1 VTVHVPAT
9 GDVQHITH
17 LTLTHVSVCAI
28 VHAQETTSC
37 IPTLV
42 DVSATVT
49 ALKVTNLIATDVSA
63 LEITIVAVMH
73 ITLAI
78 NTDASNMVDPSVQSD
93 TFKDTVIGFARCFSP
108 ERTDRYRVHTYV
120 HYCITIHNVRVV
132 CKHSVYCLL
141 P

>member
-1 VTVHVPAT
+1 MSANVP
-9 GDVQHITH
+9 
-17 LTLTHVSVCAI
+17 AI
-28 VHAQETTSC
+28 VHAQKTTSC

-42 DVSATVT
+42 DVSVTVT
-49 ALKVTNLIATDVSA
+49 ALKVTNLIATDVSVR
-63 LEITIVAVMH
+63 IVAVMH

-78 NTDASNMVDPSVQSD
+78 NINASNMVDSPVESD
-93 TFKDTVIGFARCFSP
+93 DTAIGFARCFSP

-141 P
+141 S